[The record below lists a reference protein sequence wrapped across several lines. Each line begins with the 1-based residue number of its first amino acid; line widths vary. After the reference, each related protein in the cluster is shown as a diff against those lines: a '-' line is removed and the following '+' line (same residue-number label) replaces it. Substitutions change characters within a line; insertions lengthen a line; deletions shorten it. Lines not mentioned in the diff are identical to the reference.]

1 MSSAQN
7 RRHLARKC
15 SNIKN
20 VVPRSNKSVSVNHS
34 DLQRIRRK
42 VSEVKPYTFT
52 ANTPEHQ
59 MKKCLLRSRASHQG
73 ELLTPPATPEVHL
86 KATPSPESPTKLNIP
101 RTLKR
106 PPTCPVSLENLTSI
120 LPVFKNTPLPFIR
133 DTLQA
138 MGDPYVYSFVMFHY
152 SPYIDFLQHA
162 TRPCWRP
169 EHHPRCQSSSQADR
183 YHLKQPRCWCPNPY
197 APDLPSHYVLV
208 GTGVNLMGSDL
219 YNHLIRYF
227 VGMHVDLALDLGID
241 LMILSELG

>member
-15 SNIKN
+15 SNIEN
-20 VVPRSNKSVSVNHS
+20 VVPQSNKSVSVNHS

-73 ELLTPPATPEVHL
+73 ELLTPLATPEVHL

-120 LPVFKNTPLPFIR
+120 LPVFENTPLPFIR

-138 MGDPYVYSFVMFHY
+138 MGDPMQRVLAGVQSTIPDAKVL
-152 SPYIDFLQHA
+152 PKQIDITSNNLDAGAPTHMLAIF
-162 TRPCWRP
+162 
-169 EHHPRCQSSSQADR
+169 PRTTFS
-183 YHLKQPRCWCPNPY
+183 W
-197 APDLPSHYVLV
+197 
-208 GTGVNLMGSDL
+208 
-219 YNHLIRYF
+219 
-227 VGMHVDLALDLGID
+227 
-241 LMILSELG
+241 ELG